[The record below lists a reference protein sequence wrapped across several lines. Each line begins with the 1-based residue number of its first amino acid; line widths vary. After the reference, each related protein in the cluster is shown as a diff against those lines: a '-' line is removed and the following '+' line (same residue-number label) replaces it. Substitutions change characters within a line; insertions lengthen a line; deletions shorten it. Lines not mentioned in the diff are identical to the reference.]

1 MDIPTLHLVRCDT
14 PGHSR
19 PEHPL
24 SYDEHTGSVIPRAEP
39 SAYVRAWL
47 AAPAATGLGCD
58 LWGQLTVHEVPHEL
72 YWEDRVCVLLVSPCC
87 AALVDAVLTRR
98 EVLQRLARD
107 VCPPRRQLP
116 LAVDPVSDVR
126 RADLQ
131 HKPVADPVRPST
143 PTRTVPSQRL
153 TARQH
158 RNWPSTIPLHLVLEA
173 FNTLHAAHHPHDDP
187 TPVLDAFSHL
197 LLASLRL
204 VSRFIRPPTP
214 ADVAALTH
222 WLQGRCAPALD
233 LWRYS
238 YTHVY
243 LNARHQAHL
252 SSTDWAARLRALE
265 LPGADHAW
273 TTYGRQTAR
282 GAPLDAAQ
290 ELVLYPRLRDF
301 FARRGAG
308 PAGAVAPLFPTWTDL
323 FVALHPWAERR
334 ALLQRREAP
343 ALVQGQGSDAGPA
356 AGGGQGEEEG
366 SQFEPKWRTSRLCA
380 SLFSDRLRDPPRA
393 QC

>member
-1 MDIPTLHLVRCDT
+1 M
-14 PGHSR
+14 R
-19 PEHPL
+19 PLTDSHGPQPAT
-24 SYDEHTGSVIPRAEP
+24 DG
-39 SAYVRAWL
+39 
-47 AAPAATGLGCD
+47 AP
-58 LWGQLTVHEVPHEL
+58 P
-72 YWEDRVCVLLVSPCC
+72 
-87 AALVDAVLTRR
+87 
-98 EVLQRLARD
+98 
-107 VCPPRRQLP
+107 
-116 LAVDPVSDVR
+116 
-126 RADLQ
+126 
-131 HKPVADPVRPST
+131 
-143 PTRTVPSQRL
+143 
-153 TARQH
+153 
-158 RNWPSTIPLHLVLEA
+158 RNWPSTIPLPLVLEA

-222 WLQGRCAPALD
+222 WLQGRCAPAPD

-252 SSTDWAARLRALE
+252 SSTDWAARIRALE

-308 PAGAVAPLFPTWTDL
+308 PEAVAPPFPTWTDL

-334 ALLQRREAP
+334 ALLRRREAP
-343 ALVQGQGSDAGPA
+343 APRLALGQGSDAGPA
-356 AGGGQGEEEG
+356 AGGGQGDEEG
-366 SQFEPKWRTSRLCA
+366 SRFEPKQRTGRLCA
-380 SLFSDRLRDPPRA
+380 
-393 QC
+393 